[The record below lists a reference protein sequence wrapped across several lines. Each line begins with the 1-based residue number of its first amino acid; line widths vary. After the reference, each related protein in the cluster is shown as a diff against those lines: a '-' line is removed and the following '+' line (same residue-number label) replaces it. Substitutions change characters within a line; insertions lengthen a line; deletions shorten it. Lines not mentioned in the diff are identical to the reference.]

1 VPAPHNRRNT
11 NQKEKKVM
19 ADILASITTRSTPQG
34 QKARQDQVKNTAS
47 GYVFEIGD
55 EARFHRFL
63 TLGTDGNTYYTS
75 AAELTRQNAEVVFR
89 MAANKPDEMIADIL
103 AVSEAGRAP
112 KNKQAIFAL
121 AVAASA
127 DATETRQKALAVM
140 HRVCRTGTML
150 FQFNKYVEQFRG
162 RGPSLN
168 RAIGNW
174 YKLKPVDRLAY
185 QVTKYRAR
193 EDWSHRDLL
202 RLVKG
207 YAGKTGEIS
216 ADRNALLGWV
226 ARGVI
231 PFVSV
236 EEGGVVAIDGELAIM
251 ADYLDAKDAT
261 TAKAWVE
268 IINRGHGMTWEM
280 LPDEALKSPEVWEA
294 LLAQGVPQTALM
306 RQLPRLTNV
315 FGGTGQWIAA
325 VADQLMDSEKLK
337 AGRVHPINVLIAQR
351 TYASGHGFRGK
362 STWTPLRHLT
372 DALDTAFYN
381 AFGAVEPTNKRLLL
395 ALDVSGSMTS
405 TIGDLSISCREA
417 SAALALVT
425 LATEAPGTTE
435 VVGFTGGYGGGYTRY
450 GRSNLV
456 VPPMRGPIDRLDI
469 SARRRL
475 DDVISYID
483 ALPFGST
490 DCSLPMIWAQKHH
503 LDFDGIV
510 VLTDNETWAGSV
522 HPFQALKSYR
532 QHVGHDVKEVVVGM
546 TATNFSIADP
556 TDPGS
561 LDVAGFDAAVPN
573 LISDFVAD
581 RL

>member
-1 VPAPHNRRNT
+1 
-11 NQKEKKVM
+11 M

-34 QKARQDQVKNTAS
+34 RKAREDQVKNTAG
-47 GYVFEIGD
+47 GYVFQIGD
-55 EARFHRFL
+55 ESRLHRFL
-63 TLGTDGNTYYTS
+63 TLGTDGPTYYTS
-75 AAELTRQNAEVVFR
+75 ASELTRQNAEVVFR
-89 MAANKPDEMIADIL
+89 MAQHKHDELVAEIL

-121 AVAASA
+121 AIAAS
-127 DATETRQKALAVM
+127 TEDPEKNAKALAVM

-150 FQFNKYVEQFRG
+150 FQFNKYCEQFRG
-162 RGPSLN
+162 RGPALN

-174 YKLKPVDRLAY
+174 YKLKDASKLAY

-207 YAGKTGEIS
+207 YAGKTGEIGP
-216 ADRNALLGWV
+216 DRDALLGWV
-226 ARGVI
+226 ARGVL
-231 PFVSV
+231 PFGQDEVYPCM
-236 EEGGVVAIDGELAIM
+236 AIVQ
-251 ADYLDAKDAT
+251 DYLQAKDAT
-261 TAKAWVE
+261 KAAEWVQ
-268 IINRGHGMTWEM
+268 IIGRGNGITWEM
-280 LPDEALKSPEVWEA
+280 LPDEALKEPAVWEA
-294 LLAQGVPQTALM
+294 LMAQGIPQTALM

-315 FGGTGQWIAA
+315 FGGPGNWVTDVAIQLGDAA
-325 VADQLMDSEKLK
+325 KLK
-337 AGRVHPINVLIAQR
+337 AARVHPINVLIAAR

-362 STWTPLRHLT
+362 STWTPIRQLV
-372 DALDTAFYN
+372 DALDGAFYA

-405 TIGDLSISCREA
+405 QIGDLSITCREA

-435 VVGFTGGYGGGYTRY
+435 VVGFTGGYGGGYSRY
-450 GRSNLV
+450 GRTRLV
-456 VPPMRGPIDRLDI
+456 APMRGPIDRLDI

-475 DDVISYID
+475 DDVITYID

-490 DCSLPMIWAQKHH
+490 DCSLPMIWAQRQG

-510 VLTDNETWAGSV
+510 VLTDNETWAGAI

-556 TDPGS
+556 TDPSS
-561 LDVAGFDAAVPN
+561 LDVAGFDSAVPN